1 VQFSVRL
8 ARQLG
13 RWPVALAAVF
23 VLAAAVLLPGLGSFG
38 LWEPQERQ
46 LADRI
51 APREE
56 LAAKQKAQQP
66 PPPTPPKDNC
76 QRIQPPGATART
88 LTNRAMTWGRDN
100 VSDSDAGRRLPLALL
115 GLLTVLATAGIA
127 MRLSGPRAGLLTGL
141 VLLSMPLLVFQSRQL
156 TSEIGTAAGAA
167 LTLYGLLAIGT
178 RGPLAILDSFFGV
191 ASIVAG
197 VAIGFYAGG
206 ALLGLLVPIGAFAVA
221 HGLGFSLVRTLGRA
235 SRRGAVAVGKR
246 MHWKWAAGREV
257 VHVAPAQPI
266 DEQLKAFL
274 ATLAMIGLAGL
285 LAYEIYS
292 IIEPQPW
299 VVPAQRTVFGKAI
312 VPGGCWSDALG
323 ALWRPDDDLRYS
335 FDSTFEQIA
344 YGTFPWGVV
353 GPIAI
358 AALIASADRKKRIL
372 GSLSLAWAGGAWIAA
387 EVFQRKIGFTLWGGF
402 PALAMAIGA
411 WVDELFSQRARRSD
425 DTTSWTPATVL
436 VGLFVLL
443 AVVNLGKDLASFP
456 ERLTSLLVGSDQ
468 IAYPKTSRLLGLST
482 KTWLYTI
489 GSVFALA
496 FALSMIVWRDGARYA
511 LRRKIAQG
519 ATVTMFG
526 ATVLFGAF
534 WSFGWLPALAANLS
548 SKSMFDTY
556 ESLRKPGDQLAI
568 MGDMGDA
575 PFDYAR
581 DVKPEILT
589 SRDQIVAAIGR
600 PNRVFAIA
608 PQTELCQLHREIG
621 GKPYYVLDDRNTRSL
636 LLSNRVDGTTDK
648 NPLRTAILHA
658 EPKQITTRPKGRI
671 VFDNKIELL
680 GWDMPKRVG
689 RGDKF
694 TVRMYYK
701 ILQPVGG
708 NWRVLFH
715 FDGALRFIGDH
726 EPIKG
731 RCQTATWQ
739 PGDFI
744 VDSYTVTAGA
754 GAFTPGPYQVWTGFF
769 TGSNPNWKNMTVS
782 EAPPDM
788 RDTADR
794 VKITTIIL
802 N

>member
-1 VQFSVRL
+1 VQFSLTL

-13 RWPVALAAVF
+13 RWPVALAAVIC
-23 VLAAAVLLPGLGSFG
+23 LAAAVLLPGLGSFG

-66 PPPTPPKDNC
+66 PPPAPPKDAC
-76 QRIQPPGATART
+76 QRIQPPDAEART

-115 GLLTVLATAGIA
+115 GLLTVIATAGIG
-127 MRLSGPRAGLLTGL
+127 MRLAGPRAGLLTAL
-141 VLLSMPLLVFQSRQL
+141 VLLSMPLLVFQSRML

-167 LTLYGLLAIGT
+167 LIVYGLLAIGT
-178 RGPLAILDSFFGV
+178 RGPLEILDSFFGV
-191 ASIVAG
+191 AAVVAG

-221 HGLGFSLVRTLGRA
+221 HGLGVSLLQRLGRA
-235 SRRGAVAVGKR
+235 STRGVVAVGKR
-246 MHWKWAAGREV
+246 MRWRWAVGRDLTS
-257 VHVAPAQPI
+257 APLEQPI
-266 DEQLKAFL
+266 AEQVKAL
-274 ATLAMIGLAGL
+274 VATLAMLGIGGL
-285 LAYEIYS
+285 LAYEIYTL
-292 IIEPQPW
+292 IEPQPW
-299 VVPAQRTVFGKAI
+299 VVPAQRAVLGKAI

-344 YGTFPWGVV
+344 YGTFPWGIV

-358 AALIASADRKKRIL
+358 AGLIASSDRNKRLL
-372 GSLSLAWAGGAWIAA
+372 GGLSLAWAGGAWVAA
-387 EVFQRKIGFTLWGGF
+387 EVFQRKVGFTLWGGF
-402 PALAMAIGA
+402 PAVAMAIGA
-411 WVDELFSQRARRSD
+411 WIDDLFTQRARRD
-425 DTTSWTPATVL
+425 DTASFAPGTVL

-443 AVVNLGKDLASFP
+443 AVTNLGKDLASFP
-456 ERLTSLLVGSDQ
+456 ERITSLLVGGDQ
-468 IAYPKTSRLLGLST
+468 VAYPKTSRLLGLST
-482 KTWLYTI
+482 KTWLYSLGTL
-489 GSVFALA
+489 FAIA
-496 FALSMIVWRDGARYA
+496 FALSMIVWRDGVKYA
-511 LRRKIAQG
+511 LRRKIAQN
-519 ATVTMFG
+519 ATVVMFG

-534 WSFGWLPALAANLS
+534 WSFGWLPGLAANLS

-556 ESLRKPGDQLAI
+556 QALRKPGDQLAI

-575 PFDYAR
+575 PYDYAR
-581 DVKPEILT
+581 DAKPEVLT

-600 PNRVFAIA
+600 TNRVFAIA

-621 GKPYYVLDDRNTRSL
+621 GKPYFVIDDRNTRSIL
-636 LLSNRVDGTTDK
+636 ISNRVDGTTDK
-648 NPLRTAILHA
+648 NPLRSAILHE

-671 VFDNKIELL
+671 VYDNKIELL
-680 GWDMPKRVG
+680 GWDMPKRVN

-715 FDGALRFIGDH
+715 FDGALRFNGDH

-731 RCQTATWQ
+731 RCQTSTWQ

-754 GAFTPGPYQVWTGFF
+754 GAFTPGPYEVWTGFF
-769 TGSNPNWKNMTVS
+769 TGSAPNWKNMTVS
-782 EAPPDM
+782 EAPPEL

-794 VKITTIIL
+794 VKITTITL
-802 N
+802 D